1 MSERTAK
8 NHRRA
13 IDRFFEELEKN
24 PYFGCPEGCTRG
36 MLELQNA
43 YHSRNC
49 AIRQITVL
57 TSRIESVLERMN
69 GLVYSLMENPLDDDE
84 VVLGSLEHLN
94 LEINQLEDQ
103 VKMAEFDLAVV
114 TDFIEKSKYLA
125 QYEGEK
131 YA

>member
-1 MSERTAK
+1 MSHK
-8 NHRRA
+8 RA

-24 PYFGCPEGCTRG
+24 PYLGCPEGCTRG

-43 YHSRNC
+43 YYSRNC

-57 TSRIESVLERMN
+57 TSRIEGVLERMN

-84 VVLGSLEHLN
+84 IVLGTLEHLN

-125 QYEGEK
+125 RYEGEK